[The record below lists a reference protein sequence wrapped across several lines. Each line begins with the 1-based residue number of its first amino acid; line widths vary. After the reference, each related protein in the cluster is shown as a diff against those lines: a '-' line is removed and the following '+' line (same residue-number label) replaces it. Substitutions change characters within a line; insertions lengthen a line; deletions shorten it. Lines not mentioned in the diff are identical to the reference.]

1 MEILLKRLLV
11 FAIIIGTVNVAFAD
25 KGVKRKAKNRTKIN
39 ITAPVSLKN
48 LTALDLNLNSGLIYK
63 GSLLTSTKVVGPA
76 VVNTSILTYQ
86 KGNSTYIIPYKHK
99 MVMPDM
105 QQQGYTGIKLI
116 IRSKK

>member
-48 LTALDLNLNSGLIYK
+48 LMTLNLNLKSGLTYK
-63 GSLLTSTKVVGPA
+63 GSLLSSTQTIGPSMI
-76 VVNTSILTYQ
+76 NTSILTYQ
-86 KGNSTYIIPYKHK
+86 KGNTTYIIPYKHRII
-99 MVMPDM
+99 MPDM

>member
-1 MEILLKRLLV
+1 MEVLLKRLLV

-48 LTALDLNLNSGLIYK
+48 LTTLDLNLRSGLTYK
-63 GSLLTSTKVVGPA
+63 GSLLSSTQVVGPA
-76 VVNTSILTYQ
+76 IVNTSILTYQ
-86 KGNSTYIIPYKHK
+86 KGNTTYIIPYKHK
-99 MVMPDM
+99 MVLPDI
-105 QQQGYTGIKLI
+105 QQQGYTGIKFI